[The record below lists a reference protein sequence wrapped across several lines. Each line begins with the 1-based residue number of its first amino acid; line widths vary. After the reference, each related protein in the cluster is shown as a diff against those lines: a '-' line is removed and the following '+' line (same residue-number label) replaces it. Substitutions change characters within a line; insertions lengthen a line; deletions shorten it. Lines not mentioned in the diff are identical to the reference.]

1 MYQEI
6 EPTKELSHL
15 IQSFWTFSSSGIPA
29 PFKVLPDCCVDLIFD
44 LNQEKAVV
52 SGVMSKYQ
60 MRTLETESNL
70 IGVRFKSEFFSRL
83 STVPLAETKNLR
95 VEAQQVVENLDPSM
109 VCRLNERSQTSDQ
122 VAFMESCIQQLL
134 NQTGHELDELA
145 LNVAKKIRTRKGV
158 INAQKLAASYHISL
172 RQLERRFKK
181 STGLTMKEF
190 ANLIRFSNAKC
201 AIAGCKE
208 KSLLAIAFESGFYD
222 HAHMNYEFQR
232 IAGENPSTFR

>member
-6 EPTKELSHL
+6 EPAKELSHL

-29 PFKVLPDCCVDLIFD
+29 SFKVLPDCCVDLIFD

-60 MRTLETESNL
+60 MRALETESNL
-70 IGVRFKSEFFSRL
+70 ISVRFKTELFSRL

-95 VEAQQVVENLDPSM
+95 VESQQVIANLDPNI
-109 VCRLNERSQTSDQ
+109 VCQLNERSQTSDQ
-122 VAFMESCIQQLL
+122 VAFIEICIQQLL

-145 LNVAKKIRTRKGV
+145 LNVAKKIRTLKGA

-190 ANLIRFSNAKC
+190 ANLIRFSNAKA
-201 AIAGCKE
+201 AIKRCKK
-208 KSLLAIAFESGFYD
+208 KSLLAIAFEAGFYD